1 MSGSAMR
8 RWARART
15 IPEWAILTAAVA
27 VFGYLGWDG
36 ALWDARLQLLL
47 HLVAV
52 SAVLA
57 LGVTAVRGVPLPR
70 TPLDTPILALLA
82 AFALA
87 TASAMNHGMSLRAT
101 GAIVAFALALPMALL
116 AVRHRPSWVG
126 ALTAVPVLL
135 FSIPSLVV
143 LLSRRLD
150 WILAGAPGLPPLRL
164 PAEGT
169 PFGSVAVPPFVIWP
183 AWALA
188 GLIESPVWRRTIRIG
203 LVAVGIPLTILSG
216 SRSAWLA
223 IAAAAVVG
231 GLPWAWGQRDRL
243 RPRLRAAPAA
253 RTLLLAVGGLAA
265 VAVIAAVV
273 VPRLTAVTSLL
284 YRFALW
290 RDTLAAWQTDP
301 LLGIGPGFMPYARQ
315 AAAADFTFPV
325 RQPHSH
331 NLLLGVLG
339 DAGIVG
345 LAAGVVLV
353 AVAAWVAGPWR
364 SRTATGRSAA
374 IVLVGVAV
382 GGLFEDLTF
391 LPNFNLL
398 VIALLAVAVAD
409 AGAVRWAVAPPAR
422 SARGR
427 LAAAGA
433 ATIGLVLLGSMIIAD
448 AGAVAYRLG
457 EDAAREQR
465 WAIATEHFER
475 SAAVDPWHP
484 ATPKALAITAAA
496 GGRLEL
502 ARRAAEDAVARN
514 PGDGAS
520 WTNLHLVCAQLEDR
534 ACRET
539 ALGRAVAMAPFGTPD
554 LANAAL
560 GYEALG
566 LPQQADDAFGRSLLA
581 ARGTAL
587 AIEWPRTVE
596 VGNTELAEDF
606 GALTELHRLLAM
618 TVNGEPVDPA
628 QIADPATR
636 ALAHAFAGDRSEA
649 EAALEA
655 ATVADADQPVTW
667 QLAILLRSHWG
678 RPTDELVRIAEAV
691 SGGPFLGPEQVTRIP
706 SLSYDIASFRGVPL
720 DGLLPDAE
728 RLRTR
733 PPFPWILERLLP

>member
-15 IPEWAILTAAVA
+15 IPEWAMLTAAVA
-27 VFGYLGWDG
+27 VFGYLGWDS

-52 SAVLA
+52 AAALA
-57 LGVTAVRGVPLPR
+57 LGVAAVRGVPLPR
-70 TPLDTPILALLA
+70 TPLDTPMLALLA

-135 FSIPSLVV
+135 LSIPSLVV

-188 GLIESPVWRRTIRIG
+188 GLIESPAWRRTIRIG
-203 LVAVGIPLTILSG
+203 LVAVGVPLTILSG

-231 GLPWAWGQRDRL
+231 GLPWAWEQRHRL
-243 RPRLRAAPAA
+243 RLRAASAG
-253 RTLLLAVGGLAA
+253 RTLLVAAGGLAA
-265 VAVIAAVV
+265 VAVVAALV

-374 IVLVGVAV
+374 IVLIGVAV

-398 VIALLAVAVAD
+398 VIALLAVALAD
-409 AGAVRWAVAPPAR
+409 AGAVRWVAAPPAR

-427 LAAAGA
+427 MAAAGA
-433 ATIGLVLLGSMIIAD
+433 GTIGLVLLASMVTAD

-457 EDAAREQR
+457 IDAARHER
-465 WAIATEHFER
+465 WATATARLER

-496 GGRLEL
+496 DGQLTV
-502 ARRAAEDAVARN
+502 ARRAARAAVARN
-514 PGDGAS
+514 PGDSAS

-539 ALGRAVAMAPFGTPD
+539 ALERAVAMAPFGTPD

-566 LPQQADDAFGRSLLA
+566 LPQEADDAFRRSLLA

-587 AIEWPRTVE
+587 AIEWPRAVE
-596 VGNTELAEDF
+596 VGDTELAEDF
-606 GALTELHRLLAM
+606 GALSELHRVLAM
-618 TVNGEPVDPA
+618 TITGEPVNA
-628 QIADPATR
+628 GQIADPATR
-636 ALAHAFAGDRSEA
+636 ALAHAVAGDRSEA

-678 RPTDELVRIAEAV
+678 QPTDELVRIAEAV
-691 SGGPFLGPEQVTRIP
+691 SGGPFAGPDQVTRIP
-706 SLSYDIASFRGVPL
+706 SLTYDLASFRAMPL
-720 DGLLPDAE
+720 DGLLPGAE